1 MKKVIDF
8 LKKHPLVSGV
18 IGVAFIALSVRFM
31 GPRLNGNL
39 EGGAFRL
46 AFALSGMVFLYL
58 ISGEKTFEKCGKTTG
73 YVCKVLLPTLIF
85 PLFAFFSTILTKVQ
99 GGIPLRSD
107 WLLQVLLVA
116 FLCLCVGLMEEV
128 MARGLINDSLVYQFQ
143 HSKKIFLIVAIVD
156 IVVFGV
162 IHLIGSKIDTPSAF
176 IMALMKTLSSGVA
189 GICYLFL
196 YWKTRNLW
204 GVAIMHG
211 LYDFIATSPQVLF
224 QTAET
229 TTITA
234 NYVSS
239 DAEAA
244 SIGIIGL
251 GIDLLINVA
260 IALWIWKKHMKDVD
274 FEEIRESW

>member
-1 MKKVIDF
+1 MKKIIDF
-8 LKKHPLVSGV
+8 LKTHPLVSGV
-18 IGVAFIALSVRFM
+18 IGVAFITLSVRFM
-31 GPRLNGNL
+31 GPRMNGNL
-39 EGGAFRL
+39 EGGVFRL

-58 ISGEKTFEKCGKTTG
+58 ISGEKTFEKCERTTG
-73 YVCKVLLPTLIF
+73 YVCKVLLPTLLF
-85 PLFAFFSTILTKVQ
+85 PLFTFFPSILTHVQ
-99 GGIPLRSD
+99 GGVPLRSD
-107 WLLQVLLVA
+107 WLLQLLFVA

-128 MARGLINDSLVYQFQ
+128 MARGLINDSLVYQFRNT
-143 HSKKIFLIVAIVD
+143 KKIFLIVAVVD

-162 IHLIGSKIDTPSAF
+162 IHMIGSKIDTPAAF
-176 IMALMKTLSSGVA
+176 IMAVMKALSSGA
-189 GICYLFL
+189 GGLCYLFL

-211 LYDFIATSPQVLF
+211 VYDFIATSPQVLF

-239 DAEAA
+239 DAETA
-244 SIGIIGL
+244 SIRIIGL
-251 GIDLLINVA
+251 GVDLLINAA

-274 FEEIRESW
+274 FETMRETW

>member
-1 MKKVIDF
+1 MKKIIDF
-8 LKKHPLVSGV
+8 LKTHPLVSGV
-18 IGVAFIALSVRFM
+18 IGVAFITLSVRFM
-31 GPRLNGNL
+31 GPRMNGNL
-39 EGGAFRL
+39 EGGVFRL

-58 ISGEKTFEKCGKTTG
+58 ISGEKTFEKCERTTG
-73 YVCKVLLPTLIF
+73 YVCKVLLPTLLF
-85 PLFAFFSTILTKVQ
+85 PLFTFFPSILTNVQ
-99 GGIPLRSD
+99 GGVPLRSD
-107 WLLQVLLVA
+107 WLLQLLFVA

-128 MARGLINDSLVYQFQ
+128 MARGLINDSLVYQFRNT
-143 HSKKIFLIVAIVD
+143 KKIFLIVAVVD

-162 IHLIGSKIDTPSAF
+162 IHMIGSKIDTPAAF
-176 IMALMKTLSSGVA
+176 IMAVMKALSSGA
-189 GICYLFL
+189 GGLCYLFL

-211 LYDFIATSPQVLF
+211 VYDFIATSPQVLF

-239 DAEAA
+239 DAETA
-244 SIGIIGL
+244 SIRIIGL
-251 GIDLLINVA
+251 GVDLLINAA

-274 FEEIRESW
+274 FETMRETW

>member
-1 MKKVIDF
+1 MKKIIDF
-8 LKKHPLVSGV
+8 LKTHPLVSGV
-18 IGVAFIALSVRFM
+18 IGVAFITLSVRLM
-31 GPRLNGNL
+31 GPRMNGNL
-39 EGGAFRL
+39 EGGVFRL

-58 ISGEKTFEKCGKTTG
+58 ISGEKTFEKCERTTG
-73 YVCKVLLPTLIF
+73 YVCKVLLPTLLF
-85 PLFAFFSTILTKVQ
+85 PLFTFFPSILTNVQ
-99 GGIPLRSD
+99 GGVPLRSD
-107 WLLQVLLVA
+107 WLLQLLFVA

-128 MARGLINDSLVYQFQ
+128 MARGLINDSLVYQFRNT
-143 HSKKIFLIVAIVD
+143 KKIFLIVAVVD

-162 IHLIGSKIDTPSAF
+162 IHMIGSKIDTPAAF
-176 IMALMKTLSSGVA
+176 IMAVMKALSSGA
-189 GICYLFL
+189 GGLCYLFL

-239 DAEAA
+239 DAETA
-244 SIGIIGL
+244 SIRIIGL
-251 GIDLLINVA
+251 GVDLLINAA

-274 FEEIRESW
+274 FETMRETW

>member
-1 MKKVIDF
+1 MKKTIDF
-8 LKKHPLVSGV
+8 LKTHPLVSGV
-18 IGVAFIALSVRFM
+18 IGVAFITLSVRFM
-31 GPRLNGNL
+31 GPRMNGNL
-39 EGGAFRL
+39 EGGVFRL

-58 ISGEKTFEKCGKTTG
+58 ISGEKTFEKCERTTG
-73 YVCKVLLPTLIF
+73 YVCKVLLPTLLF
-85 PLFAFFSTILTKVQ
+85 PLFTFFPSILTNVQ
-99 GGIPLRSD
+99 GGVPLRSD
-107 WLLQVLLVA
+107 WLLQLLFVA

-128 MARGLINDSLVYQFQ
+128 MARGLINDSLVYQFRNT
-143 HSKKIFLIVAIVD
+143 KKIFLIVAVVD

-162 IHLIGSKIDTPSAF
+162 IHMIGSKIDTPAAF
-176 IMALMKTLSSGVA
+176 IMAVMKALSSGA
-189 GICYLFL
+189 GGLCYLFL

-211 LYDFIATSPQVLF
+211 VYDFIATSPQVLF

-239 DAEAA
+239 DAETA
-244 SIGIIGL
+244 SIRIIGL
-251 GIDLLINVA
+251 GADLLINAA

-274 FEEIRESW
+274 FETMRETW